1 MMKKTAKRAKKR
13 SKPRSDDAI
22 VRPQCKTNKKQRLNN
37 YRKYHTQELH
47 TIMKAAILIYTEIMK
62 H

>member
-1 MMKKTAKRAKKR
+1 MMKKTAKRSKKM
-13 SKPRSDDAI
+13 SKPRSDIAI

-37 YRKYHTQELH
+37 YRKCHTQELPL
-47 TIMKAAILIYTEIMK
+47 IMNAAILIYTEIMK